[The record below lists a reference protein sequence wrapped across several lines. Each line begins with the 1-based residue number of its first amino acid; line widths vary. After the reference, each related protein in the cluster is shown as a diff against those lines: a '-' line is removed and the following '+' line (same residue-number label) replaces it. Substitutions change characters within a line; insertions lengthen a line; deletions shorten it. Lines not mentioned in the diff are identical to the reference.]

1 MPGPD
6 APRPD
11 DTTGDPVS
19 AAVGTSTSAIMSTA
33 TGDGS
38 AEADTFDLVV
48 LGVGSGG
55 ENVASTAARRGMRV
69 AAVEQRLLGGECP
82 FLACIP
88 SKVLLVAAGRARAE
102 GTDLREAWATAVA
115 AREEAVQHLDD
126 SPQATELEEA
136 GVTVIRG
143 RGRVVGP
150 GRVAVELVDGTSRE
164 LTWTR
169 ALLVGTGSSPLVPP
183 VPGLADVP
191 TWTSDEAL
199 RSTELPERLL
209 VLGGGP
215 VGCELSQV
223 YASFGVA
230 VTLVETSPHVLPS
243 EDAWVG
249 EALQQHLE
257 ASGVTV
263 RAGTT
268 LVGVRADGEGARAEL
283 RAAGE
288 GSGDRAG
295 EAPADH
301 LVVDRVL
308 VATGRSPSG
317 GGLGLEV
324 LGVAVQ
330 KGAVPVDDR
339 CRALDA
345 DGAPVAGVLAVGDVT
360 GLAPY
365 THTANHQARV
375 VLANLAGHDARVHAV
390 GIPRAVYTDPP
401 VYAVGLGEDAARK
414 AGHDVLVAHS
424 DVGDT
429 ARAFV
434 EQLGA
439 GTVDDD
445 DPGPSGLRL
454 VCDRSGT
461 LLGAAAIGP
470 HADSWGG
477 ELALAVTAGLDVVV
491 LAEHTRAFPTW
502 SEAISPPALDL
513 AARVGRGVS

>member
-6 APRPD
+6 STQSVDSTADSPAGN
-11 DTTGDPVS
+11 TTGSSDPD
-19 AAVGTSTSAIMSTA
+19 A
-33 TGDGS
+33 
-38 AEADTFDLVV
+38 FDLVV

-55 ENVASTAARRGMRV
+55 EYVASTAARRGMRV
-69 AAVEQRLLGGECP
+69 AAVEQRRLGGECP

-88 SKVLLVAAGRARAE
+88 SKVLLIAARGARAE
-102 GTDLREAWATAVA
+102 GTDLRTAWATAVA

-126 SPQATELEEA
+126 SSQASELEGA

-150 GRVAVELVDGTSRE
+150 RRLAVEPGDGAAARE
-164 LTWTR
+164 LSWTR
-169 ALLVGTGSSPLVPP
+169 ALLVGTGSSPVVPP
-183 VPGLADVP
+183 IPGLADVP

-199 RSTELPERLL
+199 TSTELPDRLL

-223 YASFGVA
+223 YASFGVD

-263 RAGTT
+263 RVGTT
-268 LVGVRADGEGARAEL
+268 LVGVQATAGGARAEL
-283 RAAGE
+283 RAADDHSASSD
-288 GSGDRAG
+288 GSGEDPDEKSPA
-295 EAPADH
+295 EKAPADH
-301 LVVDRVL
+301 VLVDRVL
-308 VATGRSPSG
+308 IVTGRSPSG
-317 GGLGLEV
+317 GGLGLED
-324 LGVAVQ
+324 LGVSVQ
-330 KGAVPVDDR
+330 GGAVGVDDR

-345 DGAPVAGVLAVGDVT
+345 DGAPVEGVLAVGDVT

-375 VLANLAGHDARVHAV
+375 VLANLAGHDARVRAV
-390 GIPRAVYTDPP
+390 GIPRAVYTEPP
-401 VYAVGLGEDAARK
+401 VYAVGLGENAARA
-414 AGHDVLVAHS
+414 AGHDVLVAHQ
-424 DVGDT
+424 DVSDT

-439 GTVDDD
+439 GTADDD

-454 VCDRSGT
+454 VCDRAGI

-477 ELALAVTAGLDVVV
+477 ELALAVTAGLDVTV

-502 SEAISPPALDL
+502 SEAISPAALDL
-513 AARVGRGVS
+513 AARVGRDVS

>member
-6 APRPD
+6 SPHSVDSPVGSSDPD
-11 DTTGDPVS
+11 
-19 AAVGTSTSAIMSTA
+19 A
-33 TGDGS
+33 
-38 AEADTFDLVV
+38 FDLVV

-55 ENVASTAARRGMRV
+55 EYVASTAARRGLRV
-69 AAVEQRLLGGECP
+69 AAVEQHRLGGECP

-88 SKVLLVAAGRARAE
+88 SKVLLIAARQARTE
-102 GTDLREAWATAVA
+102 GTDLRTAWATAVT
-115 AREEAVQHLDD
+115 RRDEAVQHLDD
-126 SPQATELEEA
+126 SSQASELEEA

-150 GRVAVELVDGTSRE
+150 GRLAVEPGDGAAARE
-164 LTWTR
+164 LSWTR
-169 ALLVGTGSSPLVPP
+169 ALLVGTGSSPIVPP
-183 VPGLADVP
+183 IPGLADIP
-191 TWTSDEAL
+191 TWTSDQAL
-199 RSTELPERLL
+199 TSTELPERLL

-223 YASFGVA
+223 YASFGVD

-249 EALQQHLE
+249 QALQQHLE

-263 RAGTT
+263 RVGTT
-268 LVGVRADGEGARAEL
+268 LVGVQATSHGARAEL
-283 RAAGE
+283 RAADDHAGKSA
-288 GSGDRAG
+288 GSGED
-295 EAPADH
+295 PDVDH
-301 LVVDRVL
+301 VLVDRVL

-317 GGLGLEV
+317 GGLGLEH
-324 LGVAVQ
+324 LGVSVQ
-330 KGAVPVDDR
+330 QGAVEVDDR

-345 DGAPVAGVLAVGDVT
+345 DGAPVESVLAVGDVT
-360 GLAPY
+360 GVAPY

-375 VLANLAGHDARVHAV
+375 VLANLAGHDARVRTV
-390 GIPRAVYTDPP
+390 GIPRAVYTEPP
-401 VYAVGLGEDAARK
+401 VYSVGLGEDAARA
-414 AGHDVLVAHS
+414 AGHDVLVAHQ

-439 GTVDDD
+439 GTADDD

-454 VCDRSGT
+454 VCDRAGT

-477 ELALAVTAGLDVVV
+477 ELALAVTAGLDVAL

-502 SEAISPPALDL
+502 SEAISPAALDL
-513 AARVGRGVS
+513 AARVGRDVS